1 MTQQTQ
7 HNIIKKN
14 FFKIIVSI
22 QSKNFCE
29 TWEITYKLDP
39 VKAIENSKVFL
50 KFKHL
55 KVIENYSPISSRT
68 DNKNKIL
75 DEELW

>member
-1 MTQQTQ
+1 M
-7 HNIIKKN
+7 
-14 FFKIIVSI
+14 
-22 QSKNFCE
+22 
-29 TWEITYKLDP
+29 WEITYKLDP
-39 VKAIENSKVFL
+39 VKAIENSKDFL

-55 KVIENYSPISSRT
+55 QVIKNYNPFSSWT